1 MTLCYPPFIGRLAFA
16 AVDGE
21 LHSNSSGFILFFR
34 NNRVGF
40 GGSFYIG
47 SVIQKRKKRR
57 AICPQ
62 PLELPFPALHS
73 LFVFFPVGLR
83 KFFPPTRH
91 TSRGICEKY
100 HDILHFFRSNG
111 GATLLPA
118 PTGQDFLMRQR
129 PNSNRQKCHTWE
141 NHPWWERWQRR
152 SHHAFRER
160 KFDSTR
166 APETGESDGR
176 VNYRHWS
183 MRPRS
188 APSEKAR
195 TQLAGLIEFGK
206 LFQEHFFSR

>member
-83 KFFPPTRH
+83 KFFRRH
-91 TSRGICEKY
+91 AIQAMVSAKSIMASAISSIKWRRGSPACTNWSR
-100 HDILHFFRSNG
+100 L
-111 GATLLPA
+111 
-118 PTGQDFLMRQR
+118 FLMRQR

-152 SHHAFRER
+152 SYHAFRKR

-166 APETGESDGR
+166 APEAGENDGR
-176 VNYRHWS
+176 VNYRHGVCAHVLLLQ
-183 MRPRS
+183 RR
-188 APSEKAR
+188 R
-195 TQLAGLIEFGK
+195 
-206 LFQEHFFSR
+206 EHSWLVL

>member
-1 MTLCYPPFIGRLAFA
+1 MTFCYPSFIGRLAFA

-40 GGSFYIG
+40 GGSSYIG

-83 KFFPPTRH
+83 KFFRRH
-91 TSRGICEKY
+91 AIQAMVSAKSIMTSSIFFDQMAAQLSC
-100 HDILHFFRSNG
+100 LHQLVK
-111 GATLLPA
+111 T
-118 PTGQDFLMRQR
+118 FLMRQR
-129 PNSNRQKCHTWE
+129 PNSSRQKCHTWE
-141 NHPWWERWQRR
+141 NHPWWEQWQRR
-152 SHHAFRER
+152 SYLAFRER

-166 APETGESDGR
+166 APEAGESDGR
-176 VNYRHWS
+176 VNCRHGVCAHVLLLQ
-183 MRPRS
+183 RR
-188 APSEKAR
+188 R
-195 TQLAGLIEFGK
+195 
-206 LFQEHFFSR
+206 EHSWLVL

>member
-1 MTLCYPPFIGRLAFA
+1 MTFCYPSFIGRLAFA

-83 KFFPPTRH
+83 KFFRRH
-91 TSRGICEKY
+91 AIQAMVSAKSIMTSSIFFDQMAAQLSC
-100 HDILHFFRSNG
+100 LHQLVK
-111 GATLLPA
+111 T
-118 PTGQDFLMRQR
+118 FLMRQR
-129 PNSNRQKCHTWE
+129 PNSSRQKCHTWE
-141 NHPWWERWQRR
+141 NHPWWEQWQRR
-152 SHHAFRER
+152 SYLAFRER

-166 APETGESDGR
+166 APEAGESDGR
-176 VNYRHWS
+176 VNCRHGVCAHVLLLQ
-183 MRPRS
+183 RR
-188 APSEKAR
+188 R
-195 TQLAGLIEFGK
+195 
-206 LFQEHFFSR
+206 EHSWLVL

>member
-62 PLELPFPALHS
+62 PLELPFPAIHS

-83 KFFPPTRH
+83 NFFRRH
-91 TSRGICEKY
+91 TIQAVVSAKSIMASSIFFDQMAAQLSC
-100 HDILHFFRSNG
+100 LHQLVK
-111 GATLLPA
+111 T
-118 PTGQDFLMRQR
+118 FLMRQR

-152 SHHAFRER
+152 SYHAFKER

-176 VNYRHWS
+176 VNYRHGVCAHVLLLQ
-183 MRPRS
+183 RR
-188 APSEKAR
+188 R
-195 TQLAGLIEFGK
+195 
-206 LFQEHFFSR
+206 EHSWLVL